1 VAVVRRDEAS
11 QISLVSI
18 RLSSCHL
25 FPATCH
31 LTKMP
36 RLADTFQRLR
46 AHNERAFIPFV
57 TCGDPDLDTTRDLA
71 LAYIEAGADILEIGI
86 PFTDPLADGPTI
98 QRASER
104 ALSAGTT
111 MESAFELIR
120 DLRAQTDAPLVPMT
134 YINPVYRIGFEAF
147 AQRCADVGADGVIIS
162 DLPPE
167 AGADWIAAARK
178 HGVDT
183 VFLVAPTSDKAR
195 LQSVAHS
202 ATGFIYA
209 VARLG
214 VTGARSDVP
223 PEIGELVEKLKAET
237 QTPICA
243 GFGFGEADQIRAT
256 LESTQ
261 LDGIVVASALID
273 KFEKATGTP
282 AERIEVAAALAR
294 ELKNATRGK
303 AEG

>member
-1 VAVVRRDEAS
+1 MS
-11 QISLVSI
+11 
-18 RLSSCHL
+18 
-25 FPATCH
+25 
-31 LTKMP
+31 
-36 RLADTFQRLR
+36 RLADTFADLR
-46 AHNERAFIPFV
+46 ARDERAFVPFV
-57 TCGDPDLDTTRDLA
+57 TCGDPDLDTTRELA
-71 LAYIEAGADILEIGI
+71 LAYLKAGADVLEIGI

-104 ALSAGTT
+104 ALAGGTT
-111 MESAFELIR
+111 MESAFDLIR
-120 DLRAQTDAPLVPMT
+120 DLRGQTDAPLVPMT

-147 AQRCADVGADGVIIS
+147 AARCAQVGADGVIIS

-167 AGADWIAAARK
+167 AGQEWIAAARK
-178 HGVDT
+178 HKIDT
-183 VFLVAPTSDKAR
+183 IFLVAPTSDKAR

-202 ATGFIYA
+202 ASGFIYA

-223 PEIGELVEKLKAET
+223 PEIGELVEQLKAET

-243 GFGFGEADQIRAT
+243 GFGFGEAAQIRAT
-256 LESTQ
+256 LQSTQ

-282 AERIEVAAALAR
+282 MQRIELASTLAR
-294 ELKNATRGK
+294 ELKAATRSEEVGI
-303 AEG
+303 